1 MYFSG
6 PSAKTSPK
14 EEEAKPVCANDKDQ
28 VVAQQQQQQ
37 QQQQQPE
44 DQSDPT
50 ATTTTTTADASIV
63 SSSSS
68 FFSSAWNKM
77 GEITK
82 YVWRKLDCFVIRL
95 VIKMV

>member
-37 QQQQQPE
+37 QQQPE
-44 DQSDPT
+44 DQSDAT
-50 ATTTTTTADASIV
+50 ATTTTTADASIV